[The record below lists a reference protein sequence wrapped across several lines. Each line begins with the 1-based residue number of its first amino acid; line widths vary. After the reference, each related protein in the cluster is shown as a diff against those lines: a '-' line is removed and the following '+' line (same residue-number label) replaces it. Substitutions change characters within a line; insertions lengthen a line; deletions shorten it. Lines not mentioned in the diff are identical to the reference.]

1 MAEAKKTAAKSAAKA
16 TAAEVKSEEAKTDVA
31 AAKGA
36 AKEASKTTRKTT
48 AKKTTAKATK
58 NTATKETAEKE
69 TTSKTPGRKAAT
81 KAVVHVQFS
90 GKSYTTEDW
99 VKSAKDVW
107 EYDLNRNPEDFKSV
121 ELYVKPEENK
131 VYYVINGDVSGDFN
145 I

>member
-1 MAEAKKTAAKSAAKA
+1 MAEVKKTAAAKSAAKA
-16 TAAEVKSEEAKTDVA
+16 ASAEAKSEEAKTDVA
-31 AAKGA
+31 AAK
-36 AKEASKTTRKTT
+36 ETSKSTKKTT
-48 AKKTTAKATK
+48 AKKTTAKKA
-58 NTATKETAEKE
+58 AKE
-69 TTSKTPGRKAAT
+69 TTAKEATVKETTAKTAGRKAAT

-107 EYDLNRNPEDFKSV
+107 EYDLDRNPEDFKSV